1 MGSFM
6 GHIVPGTFFLIF
18 SLWWTW
24 SVFHKYFICLKES
37 KEFARRGSVSKR
49 KKNPPLYI
57 NTLSFPCTCCCAR
70 LPLEGVIKIIAV
82 IIGMTGE
89 FVCGFENGRFSH
101 LNNAQHMT
109 MFFFF
114 GLNGVMDILHHYRIP
129 LPPDL
134 EYASGIL
141 ALGMEALLFFYHLH
155 GRPPMDIQVHM
166 LLFYVIICGAV
177 AAAFEM
183 RYRNNVLPA
192 LCRIYFIM
200 LQGTWFYGVAFIL
213 YPPVGEKWDVNSHQ
227 QMMIVTLIFTWHN
240 AAIFVFLLVSGI
252 LIYFRVKSMDRSTMH
267 KSLLSPLSQFYDQ
280 HDITKSLDYE
290 QTKNIM
296 MESEEEEV

>member
-1 MGSFM
+1 
-6 GHIVPGTFFLIF
+6 
-18 SLWWTW
+18 
-24 SVFHKYFICLKES
+24 
-37 KEFARRGSVSKR
+37 
-49 KKNPPLYI
+49 
-57 NTLSFPCTCCCAR
+57 
-70 LPLEGVIKIIAV
+70 
-82 IIGMTGE
+82 
-89 FVCGFENGRFSH
+89 
-101 LNNAQHMT
+101 MT

-155 GRPPMDIQVHM
+155 GRPPMDIQ
-166 LLFYVIICGAV
+166 
-177 AAAFEM
+177 
-183 RYRNNVLPA
+183 
-192 LCRIYFIM
+192 
-200 LQGTWFYGVAFIL
+200 GTWFYGVAFIL
-213 YPPVGEKWDVNSHQ
+213 YSPVGEKWDVNSHQ

-267 KSLLSPLSQFYDQ
+267 KSLLSPLSQFYDH

-290 QTKNIM
+290 QAKNIM